1 MNTKKSFPWY
11 LVAMVAGGILLASSN
26 AQIPEF
32 NWRDW
37 FKAIP
42 TPIVNTN
49 LEGTTLLLIHEKTR
63 PTVQEVFDVRAAAEF
78 ASKNK
83 LKGYLDVDKDADW
96 IKPTIDAVKEK
107 PGLEPP
113 MLLAVKI
120 EDNKVKSV
128 VKARKWTNSIEDI
141 LK

>member
-1 MNTKKSFPWY
+1 MSTKKTFPWY
-11 LVAMVAGGILLASSN
+11 LVAMVAGGILLASN
-26 AQIPEF
+26 RFDLPEF

-49 LEGTTLLLIHEKTR
+49 IEGTTLLMIHEKTK
-63 PTVQEVFDVRAAAEF
+63 PTVQEVLDVRAAAEF
-78 ASKNK
+78 STKNK
-83 LKGYLDVDKDADW
+83 LKGYLDVDKDDEW
-96 IKPTIDAVKEK
+96 VKPTLVTIKDK
-107 PGLEPP
+107 PGVEPP
-113 MLLAVKI
+113 VLLAVKI